1 MPNAGGEAGGRFF
14 KDCKPMKFRFSC
26 VAAACAVVCMPA
38 LAQVAADTPSDT
50 PSEAA
55 PEVRA
60 DAVSEAPSLPP
71 TVVTATRVEQPLTDV
86 LADVTLI
93 DEEQIRNSG
102 AVNIADLLVR
112 QPGLS
117 IVRNGGPGTS
127 TSIYTRGADREFTA
141 VYINGVRV
149 DGQATGGG
157 DGGAQWEA
165 ISLDQVERIEIVR
178 GPAAAVYGSDAV
190 AGVIQIFTK
199 RGEGAA
205 FSPYVGV
212 GVGSHR
218 TKKLEAGFSGQQ
230 GAVDYSLGA
239 ARTTSRGYD
248 VIQNPIF
255 MSDPDKDGY
264 RQTSVSGT
272 LGVQFNPQHR
282 VELAGTHTDMDAQ
295 YDGSSYDPSMPFDDR
310 NKNRVSTLGA
320 TWIAQWTPDYTM
332 RFSVS
337 ESQQRQEDSS
347 AYSEYLTK
355 TTLRN
360 WLLHNEWRRGA
371 HTLTAALERRE
382 DRAMDKTE
390 PSWGDPD
397 LEGKRHQNAIA
408 LGWGFAQGPHTAQVN
423 LRHDRDSEF
432 GGQTTG
438 SAAYGYAFAPG
449 WRATVG
455 VGTAFRVPTLYQRFS
470 VYGNPNLKPQKSRN
484 VEVGVRYENG
494 PHSAGVTIFHNRIR
508 NLVSFGA
515 PGPCASFYGCFE
527 NTERAT
533 LRGITFTG
541 ATRLGRVNLSGSL
554 DLLDPKDDTTGEM
567 LNRRPR
573 RQLKLAADTRVQDWT
588 LGAEW
593 QAASYRKDQYSDPIT
608 WAPVPVRLGGYGV
621 LNLYASTT
629 MARDWQLLA
638 RIDNLADKKYE
649 YVYGYAT
656 PGRSVWV
663 GVRWQPRY

>member
-1 MPNAGGEAGGRFF
+1 
-14 KDCKPMKFRFSC
+14 
-26 VAAACAVVCMPA
+26 MPA

-50 PSEAA
+50 SSEAA

-60 DAVSEAPSLPP
+60 DAASEAPSLPP

-86 LADVTLI
+86 LADVTII

-102 AVNIADLLVR
+102 AVTAADLLER
-112 QPGLS
+112 QPGLTMS
-117 IVRNGGPGTS
+117 RNGGPGTQ
-127 TSIYTRGADREFTA
+127 TSMYIRGAENRFTA
-141 VYINGVRV
+141 VYVNGVRV
-149 DGQATGGG
+149 EDQTL
-157 DGGAQWEA
+157 GGARWEA

-190 AGVIQIFTK
+190 AGVVQIFTK

-218 TKKLEAGFSGQQ
+218 TKKVEAGFSGQQ
-230 GAVDYSLGA
+230 GAVDYSLGV
-239 ARTTSRGYD
+239 ARNTSRGFD
-248 VIQNPIF
+248 ARQDPDDPSN
-255 MSDPDKDGY
+255 PDKDGY
-264 RQTSVSGT
+264 KQTSVSGT
-272 LGVQFNPQHR
+272 LGVQLNPQHR
-282 VELAGTHTDMDAQ
+282 LELVGTHTAMDAQ
-295 YDGSSYDPSMPFDDR
+295 VDLDSGYSYDPNAPFDDHD
-310 NKNRVSTLGA
+310 KNRLSTLGA
-320 TWIAQWTPDYTM
+320 SWIAQWTPDYKM

-337 ESQQRQEDSS
+337 ESQQRYESLGSS
-347 AYSEYLTK
+347 SYYLTK

-371 HTLTAALERRE
+371 HTFTAALERRE
-382 DRAMDKTE
+382 DKAMDKSE
-390 PSWGDPD
+390 SSWGNSSM
-397 LEGKRHQNAIA
+397 EGKRHQNAIA
-408 LGWGFAQGPHTAQVN
+408 LGWGFVQGPHTVQAN

-438 SAAYGYAFAPG
+438 SVAYGYAFAPG
-449 WRATVG
+449 WRATAA
-455 VGTAFRVPTLYQRFS
+455 VGTAFRAPTLYHRFS
-470 VYGNPNLKPQKSRN
+470 EYGNPNLVPEKSRN

-494 PHSAGVTIFHNRIR
+494 PHSAGVSIFHNRIR
-508 NLVSFGA
+508 NLVIWGD
-515 PGPCASFYGCFE
+515 PGPCANDYNCYQ
-527 NTERAT
+527 NVDRAR

-541 ATRLGRVNLSGSL
+541 ATRLGSVNLSGSL
-554 DLLDPKDDTTGEM
+554 DLLDPKQFDQDSGTWKL

-573 RQLKLAADTRVQDWT
+573 RQLKLAADTLVHAGSVDWT

-593 QAASYRKDQYSDPIT
+593 QAFSYRMDGHWDNATYT
-608 WAPVPVRLGGYGV
+608 TVPVRLGGYGL
-621 LNLYASTT
+621 LNLYAKATI
-629 MARDWQLLA
+629 ARDWQLLA

-649 YVYGYAT
+649 YAYGYAT

>member
-1 MPNAGGEAGGRFF
+1 MSNAGGEAGGRFF
-14 KDCKPMKFRFSC
+14 KYCKPMKLRFSG
-26 VAAACAVVCMPA
+26 VAAACAVACAPA
-38 LAQVAADTPSDT
+38 LAQTG
-50 PSEAA
+50 
-55 PEVRA
+55 A
-60 DAVSEAPSLPP
+60 DASSNASSEAPSLPP

-93 DEEQIRNSG
+93 DEEQIRTSS

-112 QPGLS
+112 QPGLAMA
-117 IVRNGGPGTS
+117 RNGGPGTA
-127 TSIYTRGADREFTA
+127 TSMYIRGAENRFTA
-141 VYINGVRV
+141 VYVNGVRV

-157 DGGAQWEA
+157 DGGAPWEA

-205 FSPYVGV
+205 FSPYVGA

-218 TKKLEAGFSGQQ
+218 TKKVEAGFSGQQ
-230 GAVDYSLGA
+230 GAVDYSFGA
-239 ARTTSRGYD
+239 ARSTSRGFD
-248 VIQNPIF
+248 AHPPAGL
-255 MSDPDKDGY
+255 PDKDGY
-264 RQTSVSGT
+264 KQTSVSGT

-282 VELAGTHTDMDAQ
+282 LELAGTHTDMDAQ
-295 YDGSSYDPSMPFDDR
+295 YDNDYTYDPSFDDR
-310 NKNRVSTLGA
+310 AKSRLSTLGA
-320 TWIAQWTPDYTM
+320 SWIAQWTPDYRM

-337 ESQQRQEDSS
+337 ESHQRVEDSS
-347 AYSEYLTK
+347 ESSVYLTK
-355 TTLRN
+355 TRLRN

-382 DRAMDKTE
+382 DKAMDKTE
-390 PSWGDPD
+390 PSWGDPPLD
-397 LEGKRHQNAIA
+397 GKRHQNAIA
-408 LGWGFAQGPHTAQVN
+408 LGWGFAQGAHTAQVN

-438 SAAYGYAFAPG
+438 SASYGYAFAPG
-449 WRATVG
+449 WRATIG
-455 VGTAFRVPTLYQRFS
+455 AGTAFRVPTLYQRFS
-470 VYGNPNLKPQKSRN
+470 PAGNPDLRPQKSRN

-494 PHSAGVTIFHNRIR
+494 PHSAGVTIFHSRVN
-508 NLVSFGA
+508 NLVRYVSGSTA
-515 PGPCASFYGCFE
+515 CNYYGCFE
-527 NTERAT
+527 NVERAR

-541 ATRLGRVNLSGSL
+541 ATRLGQVNLSGSL
-554 DLLDPKDDTTGEM
+554 DLLDPKQFDQDSGAWK
-567 LNRRPR
+567 LLSRRPR
-573 RQLKLAADTRVQDWT
+573 RQLKLAADTRLHAGSVDWT

-593 QAASYRKDQYSDPIT
+593 QASSYRMDSYTAPNT

-621 LNLYASTT
+621 LNLYAQATI
-629 MARDWQLLA
+629 ARDWQVLA

-649 YVYGYAT
+649 HVYGYAT
-656 PGRSVWV
+656 PGRSVWL